1 MILGQARR
9 AMVLGALSVPLLM
22 VACGGDE
29 VKEPVTVEGSGVAPA
44 AAPASQPSVPR
55 EGKPLQYDA
64 PPPMTIDP
72 TKKYTA
78 TLVIAQSVSNPIPKG
93 GEVEIELFA
102 DDAPITVNN
111 FVFLAR
117 EGYYD
122 GVTFHRVITNFMAQ
136 TGDPTGTG
144 SGGPGYKFESELTPK
159 RRHDG
164 PGVVS
169 MANSGGT
176 KTNGSQFFITFT
188 EVGSLDGHNPDGTPK
203 KCEDSGVSCHTV
215 FGKVIKGMDV
225 VLDITARDPTAAGV
239 GDLLKSVTIREE

>member
-1 MILGQARR
+1 MRLNQARGLIL
-9 AMVLGALSVPLLM
+9 LGALSVALLM
-22 VACGGDE
+22 VACGEGE
-29 VKEPVTVEGSGVAPA
+29 KVQTAGSGA
-44 AAPASQPSVPR
+44 AAQGSVPR
-55 EGKPLQYDA
+55 EGTGPLQYDA

-78 TLVIAQSVSNPIPKG
+78 TFLIAQSASNPIPKG
-93 GEVEIELFA
+93 GEVEVELFA
-102 DDAPITVNN
+102 ADAPITVNN

-117 EGYYD
+117 EGYYN

-144 SGGPGYKFESELTPK
+144 SGGPGYRFESELSPD

-176 KTNGSQFFITFT
+176 ETNGSQFFITFR
-188 EVGSLDGHNPDGTPK
+188 ELESLDGYNPDGTLK
-203 KCEDSGVSCHTV
+203 KCEDQGVSCHTV
-215 FGKVIKGMDV
+215 FGKVTKGMEF
-225 VLDITARDPTAAGV
+225 VLDITVRDPTAAGV
-239 GDLLKSVTIREE
+239 GDLLKTVTIREE